1 VVELLILTLAAA
13 SSGKRNASVRCPSV
27 GLSAPFFLPQ
37 RGVVAAPSIRRVLN
51 VTRRGAA
58 RGELMSRGSC
68 ATSALYTVA
77 VTWEGVGHGRDV
89 DSRQQSEVIASR
101 IQLLL
106 QDRSQKLNKKEAI
119 PSSSPPSI
127 FRFP

>member
-1 VVELLILTLAAA
+1 MYSTLLAVGQHAA
-13 SSGKRNASVRCPSV
+13 SLYLGEAVRQARYI
-27 GLSAPFFLPQ
+27 LLLLP
-37 RGVVAAPSIRRVLN
+37 G
-51 VTRRGAA
+51 
-58 RGELMSRGSC
+58 
-68 ATSALYTVA
+68 
-77 VTWEGVGHGRDV
+77 EGVGHGRDV